1 MPEYKKRKVHRG
13 LVKPK
18 PKKPVRRGK
27 AQDIPMKNNGSDKK
41 DGAFKVVKGRKLENI
56 RKTRVLLV
64 GAALI
69 AAFCIIASMVLPT
82 GIVEALTNAVAL
94 SGRGSYPVAVSGSE
108 TLNCVDMGRY
118 YYVLTDTAL
127 SVFTNNG
134 NEALKVVHGYE
145 NPMLFTSSAR
155 ALIIDQ
161 GGNNLEIY
169 NLKTKVDSVKTKN
182 KIITAAICRSGIY
195 AVATESDS
203 YASTVTV
210 YNKNGEML
218 YEWNSAKDMVNNIEL
233 APSGKKLAV
242 STVNATGGHLHS
254 KTMVFEY
261 ESADPIFS
269 QESDNVV
276 YDLSALGKGF
286 CILEQSKCTFVSW
299 SKFQKTETTSDLE
312 LDAYRSSSSG
322 AVLLFNRPSDKSD
335 NRVVVLSQKG
345 EKISEFSFSG
355 IISDIQ
361 YVGSHI
367 YFISDTDI
375 YLTDRQ
381 GNAVRYGKC
390 SYGCERFSVIG
401 SHSVAVVTDN
411 GIEKFEIEN
420 EEKN

>member
-1 MPEYKKRKVHRG
+1 MAEYKKKKVHRG
-13 LVKPK
+13 LRKPK
-18 PKKPVRRGK
+18 PKKPMRREK
-27 AQDIPMKNNGSDKK
+27 TQDIPMKSGGAKK
-41 DGAFKVVKGRKLENI
+41 SGELKVVKGKKLENI
-56 RKTRVLLV
+56 RKTRVLLT
-64 GAALI
+64 GAAI
-69 AAFCIIASMVLPT
+69 AAAVCIIASIILPT
-82 GIVEALTNAVAL
+82 GIVEAFTNTVAL
-94 SGRGSYPVAVSGSE
+94 SGRGSYPASVSGSE

-127 SVFTNNG
+127 SVFTNNAK
-134 NEALKVVHGYE
+134 EALKVVHGYE
-145 NPMLFTSSAR
+145 NPMLFTSEAR
-155 ALIIDQ
+155 AIIVDQ
-161 GGNNLEIY
+161 GSNNLEIY
-169 NLKTKVDSVKTKN
+169 NLKSKVNSVKTKN

-210 YNKNGEML
+210 YNKNGDML

-261 ESADPIFS
+261 DSADPVFS
-269 QESDNVV
+269 QESDHVV
-276 YDLSALGKGF
+276 YDLTALGKGF

-299 SKFQKTETTSDLE
+299 TKFQKCETTSDLE

-322 AVLLFNRPSDKSD
+322 AVLLFNRPSDKGD
-335 NRVVVLSQKG
+335 NRVVVLSKKG
-345 EKISEFSFSG
+345 EKVSEFSFSG

-381 GNAVRYGKC
+381 GNTVRFGKC
-390 SYGCERFSVIG
+390 GYGCERFAVIG

-411 GIEKFEIEN
+411 EIQKFEIEN